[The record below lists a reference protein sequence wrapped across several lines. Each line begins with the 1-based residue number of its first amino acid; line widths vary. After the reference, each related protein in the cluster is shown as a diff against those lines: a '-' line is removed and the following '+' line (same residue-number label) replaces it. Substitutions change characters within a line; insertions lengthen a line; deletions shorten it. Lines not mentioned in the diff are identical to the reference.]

1 MGAEGALNWNDE
13 FVDVG
18 GWEMGSDH
26 AALGEEVEFDS
37 RDAVD
42 EVPGCAVGGVV
53 FFDLEA
59 FP

>member
-1 MGAEGALNWNDE
+1 VGAEGALDGNDE
-13 FVDVG
+13 FFDVG
-18 GWEMGSDH
+18 GWEMRGDH
-26 AALGEEVEFDS
+26 AALGEEVEFDA

-42 EVPGCAVGGVV
+42 EVPGCAVRGVV